1 MKIYLC
7 FLLIVLWKIEATPSP
22 SKFYCVHTIYILA
35 HLNSMHFYSEVTTP
49 PVSVNAYLDTWV
61 SFHCEG
67 EGEILVWTT
76 NGEQLTDEIKET
88 RNITI
93 HPDITTPGI
102 VNSTL
107 VIFAKPE
114 NNGLN
119 IVCVVGNHG
128 SFEFDSVGAD
138 LIVKGNYNILIRL

>member
-1 MKIYLC
+1 MLYLIAYSL
-7 FLLIVLWKIEATPSP
+7 FLYNV
-22 SKFYCVHTIYILA
+22 
-35 HLNSMHFYSEVTTP
+35 YSEVTNP
-49 PVSVNAYLDTWV
+49 PVSMSAYLDTWV

-76 NGEQLTDEIKET
+76 NGDKLTDEIKET

-93 HPDITTPGI
+93 HPGITTPGI

-114 NNGLN
+114 NDGLN

-128 SFEFDSVGAD
+128 SHVFDSAGAD
-138 LIVKGNYNILIRL
+138 LFVQGKNIIERIMYHLLLCMKVI

>member
-1 MKIYLC
+1 M
-7 FLLIVLWKIEATPSP
+7 
-22 SKFYCVHTIYILA
+22 YCL
-35 HLNSMHFYSEVTTP
+35 YSEVTNP
-49 PVSVNAYLDTWV
+49 MSAFLDTWV

-76 NGEQLTDEIKET
+76 NSVSLTDEIKET

-93 HPDITTPGI
+93 HHGITTPGI

-114 NNGLN
+114 NDGLS
-119 IVCVVGNHG
+119 IGCFVGLLG
-128 SFEFDSVGAD
+128 SFMFDSAGAD
-138 LIVKGNYNILIRL
+138 LFVKGSDIIERIIYLNYYV